1 MCVCVVCM
9 YIYIYIFGVKIAP
22 LRTTSY
28 EQKLITTTPK
38 NLKALDV
45 MVNVARRHVSL
56 KTLMGIST
64 IFEREL

>member
-1 MCVCVVCM
+1 M

-22 LRTTSY
+22 LRTTRY

-45 MVNVARRHVSL
+45 MVNVARFVRILRRHVSL